1 MTGVG
6 GMKRTGLGEKFI
18 QRVMSILPVLI
29 LSVFFGSGCA
39 TRNPDTKAVSAGF
52 SAQHELS
59 GKVVESLGIRISG
72 VVLSS
77 AGYMLDL
84 RYRVLDVEKASAL
97 MDRKIKPYLLVE
109 ATGLR
114 IDIPNTP
121 KLGLLRQ
128 VPKNSGV
135 EKDREYFI
143 IFANPGHVLQSGDKV
158 SMVVGDIKIE
168 NLSVQ

>member
-1 MTGVG
+1 
-6 GMKRTGLGEKFI
+6 MKKAGFCENFFQKNRNF
-18 QRVMSILPVLI
+18 LPLLL
-29 LSVFFGSGCA
+29 LSVFVGGGCTATKPDNKIVESSGVV
-39 TRNPDTKAVSAGF
+39 K
-52 SAQHELS
+52 QHALS
-59 GKVVESLGIRISG
+59 GQLVESLGIRVNG
-72 VVLSS
+72 LVLSS

-84 RYRVLDVEKASAL
+84 RYRVLDVAKAASL

-109 ATGLR
+109 STGLR

-128 VPKNSGV
+128 VPKNSGA

-158 SMVVGDIKIE
+158 SMVVGDVKIE

>member
-1 MTGVG
+1 MNRAGFC
-6 GMKRTGLGEKFI
+6 ENFF
-18 QRVMSILPVLI
+18 QRVRNFLPLLL
-29 LSVFFGSGCA
+29 LSVFVGGGCTA
-39 TRNPDTKAVSAGF
+39 TKPDNKIAVSPAL
-52 SAQHELS
+52 AKQHALS
-59 GKVVESLGIRISG
+59 GQLVESLGIRVTG
-72 VVLSS
+72 LVLSS

-84 RYRVLDVEKASAL
+84 RYRVLDVAKAASL

-109 ATGLR
+109 STGLR
-114 IDIPNTP
+114 VDIPNTP

-128 VPKNSGV
+128 VPKNSGA

-158 SMVVGDIKIE
+158 SMVIGDVKIE